1 MSGEWTSG
9 MLIVAV
15 VLLICVEVVG
25 GRNGMTEIDLPCE
38 FDGRRI
44 PCEGTQ
50 FWMWEEEFNKCIL
63 TDCFS
68 IFKKNQY
75 RKGTWDT
82 THLPPPPPLP
92 HKQSAPTVSRP
103 NSGTT
108 YILDPVWS

>member
-75 RKGTWDT
+75 RKGT
-82 THLPPPPPLP
+82 
-92 HKQSAPTVSRP
+92 
-103 NSGTT
+103 
-108 YILDPVWS
+108 